1 MKYFI
6 KKENEKK
13 TDEEIREEEI
23 NEKKWRTERRGMNER
38 EVLIE

>member
-1 MKYFI
+1 MK
-6 KKENEKK
+6 KK